1 MKIQYSKEKINNFH
15 EIIKDHDFTSFL
27 GLTKQYQL
35 FEVPNL
41 TKDMTLVLL
50 EKLNPSN
57 QGEILSFDDF
67 WKWYKKNLGQE
78 TVEILA
84 EHMYPSKSKNYEAI
98 VKNMLSDH
106 TDELWEHLR
115 ARVYKKWC
123 SIMTETQCVY
133 GMLEYI
139 QANNKNWEIVSSP
152 KLDSAGVDFII
163 VAKTATPVQIKM
175 LSHSKIAM
183 SKKNNEPNLSLEE
196 VKKGRMSIVQ
206 QELKGVGY
214 DESLVVG
221 KSVLVKY
228 GLKDRQG
235 NFPFDYLKQHD
246 NGFVYFDA
254 DILMKHLAK
263 HIEPKQT
270 RKPNI

>member
-1 MKIQYSKEKINNFH
+1 MKIQYDKAKINNFH
-15 EIIKDHDFTSFL
+15 EIIKQHDFTSFL
-27 GLTKQYQL
+27 GLTGQYKL
-35 FEVPNL
+35 FEIPNL

-57 QGEILSFDDF
+57 KGEILSFDDF
-67 WKWYKKNLGQE
+67 WKWYKKNLGKE
-78 TVEILA
+78 TVELLA
-84 EHMYPSKSKNYEAI
+84 EHMYPSKSTCYEII
-98 VKNMLSDH
+98 VSNMMSDH
-106 TDELWEHLR
+106 KDELWEHLR

-152 KLDSAGVDFII
+152 KLDSSGVDFII
-163 VAKTATPVQIKM
+163 VAQSATPVQIKM

-196 VKKGRMSIVQ
+196 VKKGRMTIVQ
-206 QELKGVGY
+206 QELKDVGY
-214 DESLVVG
+214 AENFQVG
-221 KSVLVKY
+221 KSILVKY

-254 DILMKHLAK
+254 NILMNHLSK
-263 HIEPKQT
+263 HIEG
-270 RKPNI
+270 KPAKKPRA